1 MLTGMAERAE
11 ESADVA
17 EQKRGRF
24 EGGEVASFFKFG
36 PADDMVVAICE
47 TANGHI
53 LRQRDGHRRR
63 DRATLLGCPRLGIVE
78 GLIVEIGGGAR
89 SAGEPIE
96 T

>member
-1 MLTGMAERAE
+1 MAERAE

-24 EGGEVASFFKFG
+24 PGSEVASFFEFG

-53 LRQRDGHRRR
+53 LRQRDGHRGTEGVRPAISVGSPEGKVT
-63 DRATLLGCPRLGIVE
+63 RAFT
-78 GLIVEIGGGAR
+78 
-89 SAGEPIE
+89 
-96 T
+96 